1 MQHKPTEEQ
10 QEIVDFANSSKD
22 NLLINAL
29 AGAAKT
35 STLELLC
42 DKMPVQPILSI
53 AFNKR
58 IAEEMAK
65 RLPGH
70 VKCST
75 INALGHRVWADAT
88 GRRLTLDTK
97 KTNTIFKAVADSMS
111 KIDRQDM
118 QNSYDEIMKIVRA
131 AKVAGYIPDKCFPS
145 AKRLV
150 SADDFF
156 NSLEDIPTPLMTD
169 AADKILVKSINM
181 AYDGFIDFDDQIYMP
196 TLFGGTF
203 PKFPIVMGDE
213 TQDWSPL
220 NHEMLSKLVQDRRFI
235 GVGDPWQAIYGFRGA
250 MSNSMAALGTRF
262 ECKEMGLS
270 ISFRCPRAVI
280 RKAHSRVPHMRW
292 PEWAIEG
299 EVKQHGLW
307 DIDKVPDGATV
318 ICRNNAPLFKA
329 TLDLLKNGR
338 GAKLVGAEVGPGLV
352 KIMRKF
358 GPESMNQEAMF
369 TAIEKW
375 EQEAL
380 KKTRNPGAVADKREC
395 LEVFAMAGPN
405 LGAAIAYAEHVL
417 FKSSGTITLI
427 SGHKSKGHE
436 WDNVFHLDPWRIPS
450 KWASP
455 GTEEYNQE
463 LNVRYVIETRAKQSL
478 NLISMQE
485 KD

>member
-1 MQHKPTEEQ
+1 
-10 QEIVDFANSSKD
+10 
-22 NLLINAL
+22 
-29 AGAAKT
+29 
-35 STLELLC
+35 
-42 DKMPVQPILSI
+42 
-53 AFNKR
+53 
-58 IAEEMAK
+58 
-65 RLPGH
+65 
-70 VKCST
+70 
-75 INALGHRVWADAT
+75 
-88 GRRLTLDTK
+88 
-97 KTNTIFKAVADSMS
+97 
-111 KIDRQDM
+111 
-118 QNSYDEIMKIVRA
+118 
-131 AKVAGYIPDKCFPS
+131 
-145 AKRLV
+145 
-150 SADDFF
+150 
-156 NSLEDIPTPLMTD
+156 
-169 AADKILVKSINM
+169 M

-299 EVKQHGLW
+299 EVNQRGLW
-307 DIDKVPDGATV
+307 DIDKIPDGSTV

-375 EQEAL
+375 EQDAL

-395 LEVFAMAGPN
+395 LEVFALAGPN

-417 FKSSGTITLI
+417 
-427 SGHKSKGHE
+427 
-436 WDNVFHLDPWRIPS
+436 V
-450 KWASP
+450 
-455 GTEEYNQE
+455 Q
-463 LNVRYVIETRAKQSL
+463 IERNNHSHQRT
-478 NLISMQE
+478 
-485 KD
+485 